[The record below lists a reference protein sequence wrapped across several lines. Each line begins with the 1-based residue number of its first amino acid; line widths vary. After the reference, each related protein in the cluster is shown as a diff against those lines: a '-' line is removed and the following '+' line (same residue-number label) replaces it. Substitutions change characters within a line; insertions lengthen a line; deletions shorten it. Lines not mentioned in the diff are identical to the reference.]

1 MGNEK
6 LGAPFAQNSTVVEFV
21 PNNGV
26 GMGTS
31 MRSSLPSKCRALALT
46 ELLVADTSKS
56 YVDSLQSSFKIE
68 IIAVWVVA
76 ELGEKVTVNV
86 TELPEE
92 SGLGELKLLTLNF
105 ALLLVMAL
113 IASGAVPVF

>member
-26 GMGTS
+26 GIGIS

-76 ELGEKVTVNV
+76 ELGEKVTVNAVSYTHLTAFKDTFCPV
-86 TELPEE
+86 TL
-92 SGLGELKLLTLNF
+92 LGD
-105 ALLLVMAL
+105 
-113 IASGAVPVF
+113 IAE